1 MAEQI
6 PREQFSAWAN
16 IPARILFD
24 REISDRAKLLYGL
37 ISCMSNSY
45 GFAFAKNSTL
55 MRYLNV
61 EERSL
66 QRTLKQ
72 LLDGGYI
79 RIEDGSGGRGTL
91 RKIFTVEIC
100 PRNPVNPD
108 GVNPAKSDGVINNNC
123 NNNKINNKARAPKAY
138 LTDQELLDWFN
149 SWAVRLDADPEETT
163 KLIGDLHAFA
173 EMRKAK
179 KKPILTVNAAGR
191 HAKKLLDYSADF
203 PEYRLAAMRYVLSQ
217 SVESNWEKLYPI
229 TKPDDFNRWLH
240 DNYGVQVGH
249 VEPEVEYFE

>member
-1 MAEQI
+1 MPIVISRETGAVKEAPTYTQEQLDNAW
-6 PREQFSAWAN
+6 EQVARAWAAAN
-16 IPARILFD
+16 
-24 REISDRAKLLYGL
+24 
-37 ISCMSNSY
+37 
-45 GFAFAKNSTL
+45 
-55 MRYLNV
+55 
-61 EERSL
+61 
-66 QRTLKQ
+66 
-72 LLDGGYI
+72 
-79 RIEDGSGGRGTL
+79 
-91 RKIFTVEIC
+91 
-100 PRNPVNPD
+100 
-108 GVNPAKSDGVINNNC
+108 
-123 NNNKINNKARAPKAY
+123 NNNKRNNKARAPKAY

-149 SWAVRLDADPEETT
+149 NWAVRLDADPEETT

>member
-16 IPARILFD
+16 IPARVLFD

-91 RKIFTVEIC
+91 RKIFTVEVC
-100 PRNPVNPD
+100 PQNPVNFDGVNPDNPD
-108 GVNPAKSDGVINNNC
+108 GVIINKGS
-123 NNNKINNKARAPKAY
+123 NKKRNNKAC
-138 LTDQELLDWFN
+138 LTNPEVFNWFDN
-149 SWAVRLDADPEETT
+149 WAVRLEASPEETT

-173 EMRKAK
+173 EMREAK

-229 TKPDDFNRWLH
+229 TKPEDFNRWLH
-240 DNYGVQVGH
+240 DNYGAQIGTT
-249 VEPEVEYFE
+249 EPEVDYFE

>member
-1 MAEQI
+1 MA
-6 PREQFSAWAN
+6 PRLVFLCNLELPEKDDGKLPPSFFSSPVGLYRDN
-16 IPARILFD
+16 YT
-24 REISDRAKLLYGL
+24 AKKKAAVFTNGE
-37 ISCMSNSY
+37 
-45 GFAFAKNSTL
+45 G
-55 MRYLNV
+55 NV
-61 EERSL
+61 GIE
-66 QRTLKQ
+66 
-72 LLDGGYI
+72 LDG
-79 RIEDGSGGRGTL
+79 ENALKSG
-91 RKIFTVEIC
+91 
-100 PRNPVNPD
+100 
-108 GVNPAKSDGVINNNC
+108 
-123 NNNKINNKARAPKAY
+123 KINNKARAPKAY
-138 LTDQELLDWFN
+138 LTDQELFDWFDN
-149 SWAVRLDADPEETT
+149 WAVRLDADPEETT

-249 VEPEVEYFE
+249 AEPEVEYFE

>member
-1 MAEQI
+1 MA
-6 PREQFSAWAN
+6 PRLVLLCNLELPEKDDGKLPPSFSSSPVGLYRDN
-16 IPARILFD
+16 YT
-24 REISDRAKLLYGL
+24 AKKKAAVFTNGE
-37 ISCMSNSY
+37 
-45 GFAFAKNSTL
+45 G
-55 MRYLNV
+55 NV
-61 EERSL
+61 GIE
-66 QRTLKQ
+66 
-72 LLDGGYI
+72 LDG
-79 RIEDGSGGRGTL
+79 ENALKSG
-91 RKIFTVEIC
+91 
-100 PRNPVNPD
+100 
-108 GVNPAKSDGVINNNC
+108 
-123 NNNKINNKARAPKAY
+123 KINNKARAPKAY
-138 LTDQELLDWFN
+138 LTDQELFDWFDN
-149 SWAVRLDADPEETT
+149 WAVRLDADPEETT

-249 VEPEVEYFE
+249 AEPEVEYFE

>member
-6 PREQFSAWAN
+6 LREQFSAWAN
-16 IPARILFD
+16 IPARVLFD

-72 LLDGGYI
+72 LLDSGYI

-91 RKIFTVEIC
+91 RKIFTVEVC

-123 NNNKINNKARAPKAY
+123 NNKKINKKARAPKEY

-149 SWAVRLDADPEETT
+149 NWAVRLDADPEETT

-249 VEPEVEYFE
+249 AEPEVEYFE

>member
-1 MAEQI
+1 MK
-6 PREQFSAWAN
+6 SAGK
-16 IPARILFD
+16 ARNNGLYRHI
-24 REISDRAKLLYGL
+24 RTSKEIIRNLL
-37 ISCMSNSY
+37 N
-45 GFAFAKNSTL
+45 
-55 MRYLNV
+55 
-61 EERSL
+61 
-66 QRTLKQ
+66 
-72 LLDGGYI
+72 D
-79 RIEDGSGGRGTL
+79 
-91 RKIFTVEIC
+91 
-100 PRNPVNPD
+100 
-108 GVNPAKSDGVINNNC
+108 C
-123 NNNKINNKARAPKAY
+123 NNNKINNKARAPKEY
-138 LTDQELLDWFN
+138 LTDQGLFDWFDN
-149 SWAVRLDADPEETT
+149 WAVRLDADPEETT

-249 VEPEVEYFE
+249 AEPEVEYFE

>member
-1 MAEQI
+1 ME
-6 PREQFSAWAN
+6 
-16 IPARILFD
+16 
-24 REISDRAKLLYGL
+24 
-37 ISCMSNSY
+37 
-45 GFAFAKNSTL
+45 
-55 MRYLNV
+55 V
-61 EERSL
+61 
-66 QRTLKQ
+66 
-72 LLDGGYI
+72 
-79 RIEDGSGGRGTL
+79 
-91 RKIFTVEIC
+91 C

-138 LTDQELLDWFN
+138 LTAQELLDWFN

-249 VEPEVEYFE
+249 AEPEPEPEVEYFE

>member
-1 MAEQI
+1 MAEQV

-16 IPARILFD
+16 IPARVLFD

-55 MRYLNV
+55 MRYLGV

-79 RIEDGSGGRGTL
+79 RIEDGAGGRGIL
-91 RKIFTVEIC
+91 RKIFTVEVC
-100 PRNPVNPD
+100 PYNPVRSD
-108 GVNPAKSDGVINNNC
+108 GVNPAKIDGVINNIG
-123 NNNKINNKARAPKAY
+123 NNKKTNNKASAPKAY
-138 LTDQELLDWFN
+138 LTDKELSDWFDA
-149 SWAVRLDADPEETT
+149 WAVRLEADPEETT

-173 EMRKAK
+173 EMRRAK

-191 HAKKLLDYSADF
+191 HAKKLLDYSADY
-203 PEYRLAAMRYVLSQ
+203 PEHRLAAMRYVLSQ

-229 TKPDDFNRWLH
+229 TKPDDFGRWLH
-240 DNYGVQVGH
+240 DNYGVQIGH
-249 VEPEVEYFE
+249 PEPEADYV